1 MGIKCL
7 LKFINETPNLIQNV
21 DNSKYKFKR
30 IAIDISIFIYKIIIS
45 VRNSGADYTNQKGEI
60 TSHILGLFNKTIELL
75 NYGIIPV
82 YVFDGK
88 PPNIKNKTIENRKQI
103 RKKALE
109 KLEQAIT
116 IEDKIKYLKRS
127 SSISKEQWEQCKELL
142 DLMGVPY
149 INAPEEADSQ
159 CAYLSKVGL
168 VDGVLTED
176 MDILTFGST
185 KIIRNLTSHNISTT
199 EINLNNLLSHL
210 KLNQDEF
217 IDFCILLGCDYCQGI
232 SEYKPNI
239 IFEYF
244 SKYKTIEKTLELMK
258 NDNMNVPDEIQYKDT
273 KKYFLNPTII
283 DIPLSSLKMN
293 EPDYDK
299 LLLKL
304 VDDYGLIKFLIKQ
317 KLKKLKN
324 FYDVLKEY

>member
-1 MGIKCL
+1 MGVKCL
-7 LKFINETPNLIQNV
+7 LKFINETPELIQNV

-30 IAIDISIFIYKIIIS
+30 IAIDISILIYKIIIT
-45 VRNSGADYTNQKGEI
+45 VRNTGADYINQKGEI
-60 TSHILGLFNKTIELL
+60 TTHILGLFNKTIELL
-75 NYGIIPV
+75 NYNIIPV

-88 PPNIKNKTIENRKQI
+88 PPNIKNKTLENRKQI

-116 IEDKIKYLKRS
+116 EEDKIKYFKRS
-127 SSISKEQWEQCKELL
+127 STISKEQWEQCKELL
-142 DLMGVPY
+142 ELMGVPY
-149 INAPEEADSQ
+149 IIAPEEADSQ
-159 CAYLSKVGL
+159 CAYLAKIGL

-185 KIIRNLTSHNISTT
+185 KIIRNLTSHKVPTT
-199 EINLNNLLSHL
+199 EINLENLLNHL
-210 KLNQDEF
+210 NLNQDEF

-244 SKYKTIEKTLELMK
+244 SKNKNIEKTLQLMK
-258 NDNMNVPDEIQYKDT
+258 NDNMNVPNEIYYKDT
-273 KKYFLNPTII
+273 KEYFTNPKVIETSLNM
-283 DIPLSSLKMN
+283 LKMN
-293 EPDYDK
+293 EPDYEN

-317 KLKKLKN
+317 KLKKLKIN
-324 FYDVLKEY
+324 YEILKEY

>member
-30 IAIDISIFIYKIIIS
+30 IAIDISILIYKIIIS

-88 PPNIKNKTIENRKQI
+88 PPIIKNKTLENRKQI

-109 KLEQAIT
+109 KLEQAT
-116 IEDKIKYLKRS
+116 TDEDKIKYLKRS
-127 SSISKEQWEQCKELL
+127 STISKNQWDQCKELL
-142 DLMGVPY
+142 ELMGIPY

-159 CAYLSKVGL
+159 CAYLAKVGL

-185 KIIRNLTSHNISTT
+185 KIIRNLTSHKVPTS
-199 EINLNNLLSHL
+199 EINLENILNHL
-210 KLNQDEF
+210 NLNQEEF
-217 IDFCILLGCDYCQGI
+217 IEFCILLGCDYCQGI
-232 SEYKPNI
+232 PELKPNVI
-239 IFEYF
+239 YSYF
-244 SKYKTIEKTLELMK
+244 SKNKNIEKTLQAMRK
-258 NDNMNVPDEIQYKDT
+258 DNLDVPDELLYQET
-273 KKYFLNPTII
+273 KKYFMNPTVNEVNLENLKLKEPNY
-283 DIPLSSLKMN
+283 DI
-293 EPDYDK
+293 

-304 VDDYGLIKFLIKQ
+304 VNNYGLIKFLIKQ
-317 KLKKLKN
+317 KLEKLKKC
-324 FYDVLKEY
+324 YEVLKEY

>member
-1 MGIKCL
+1 MGVKCL
-7 LKFINETPNLIQNV
+7 LKFINETPELIQNV

-142 DLMGVPY
+142 NLMGIPY

-185 KIIRNLTSHNISTT
+185 KIIRNLTSHNVSTT

-244 SKYKTIEKTLELMK
+244 SKCKTIEKTLELMK

-273 KKYFLNPTII
+273 KKYFLNPTVI
-283 DIPLSSLKMN
+283 DIPLSSLKMT
-293 EPDYDK
+293 EPDCDK

-304 VDDYGLIKFLIKQ
+304 VEDYGLIKFLIKQ

>member
-142 DLMGVPY
+142 NLMGIPY

-185 KIIRNLTSHNISTT
+185 KIIRNLTSHNVSTT

-244 SKYKTIEKTLELMK
+244 SKYKNIEKTLQLMK
-258 NDNMNVPDEIQYKDT
+258 KDNMNVPNEIYYKDT
-273 KKYFLNPTII
+273 KEYFINPKVNDISLNM
-283 DIPLSSLKMN
+283 LKMN
-293 EPDYDK
+293 EPDYEQ

-304 VDDYGLIKFLIKQ
+304 VDNYGLIKFLIKQ
-317 KLKKLKN
+317 KLKKLKIN
-324 FYDVLKEY
+324 YEILKEY

>member
-142 DLMGVPY
+142 DLMGIPY
-149 INAPEEADSQ
+149 IIAPEEADSQ

-210 KLNQDEF
+210 ELNQDEF

>member
-7 LKFINETPNLIQNV
+7 LKFINETPDLIQYV

-30 IAIDISIFIYKIIIS
+30 IAIDISILIYKIIIS
-45 VRNSGADYTNQKGEI
+45 VRNSGADYTNQQGEI

-75 NYGIIPV
+75 KLGIIPV

-88 PPNIKNKTIENRKQI
+88 PPSIKNKILENRKQI

-109 KLEQAIT
+109 KLHNAIT
-116 IEDKIKYLKRS
+116 EEDKIKYFKRS

-159 CAYLSKVGL
+159 CAYLAKVGL
-168 VDGVLTED
+168 VEGVLTED

-185 KIIRNLTSHNISTT
+185 KIIRNLTSQKVSTT
-199 EINLNNLLSHL
+199 EIDLNNLLNHL
-210 KLNQDEF
+210 NLNQDEF
-217 IDFCILLGCDYCQGI
+217 IEFCILLGCDYCQGI

-239 IFEYF
+239 IYEYF
-244 SKYKTIEKTLELMK
+244 LKNKSIEKTLQAMK
-258 NDNMNVPDEIQYKDT
+258 NDNINVPDEIQYKDT
-273 KKYFLNPTII
+273 KNYFLNPNITPILLNNI
-283 DIPLSSLKMN
+283 KMN
-293 EPDYDK
+293 EPKYDI
-299 LLLKL
+299 LLTKL
-304 VDDYGLIKFLIKQ
+304 VDNYGLIKFLIKQ
-317 KLKKLKN
+317 KLKKLKK
-324 FYDVLKEY
+324 YYEILKEY

>member
-7 LKFINETPNLIQNV
+7 LKFLNETPDLIQNV

-30 IAIDISIFIYKIIIS
+30 IAIYISILIYKIIIS

-116 IEDKIKYLKRS
+116 EEDKIKYLKRS
-127 SSISKEQWEQCKELL
+127 SSISKDQWDQCKELL
-142 DLMGVPY
+142 ELMGIPY

-159 CAYLSKVGL
+159 CAYLAKTGL

-185 KIIRNLTSHNISTT
+185 KIIRNLTSHKVPTS
-199 EINLNNLLSHL
+199 EINLNNLLTHL
-210 KLNQDEF
+210 NLNQEEF
-217 IDFCILLGCDYCQGI
+217 IEFCILLGCDYCQGL
-232 SEYKPNI
+232 SEYKPNV

-244 SKYKTIEKTLELMK
+244 SKNKSIEKTIQAMK
-258 NDNMNVPDEIQYKDT
+258 NDNLNVPDEIQYQDT
-273 KKYFLNPTII
+273 KKYFLNPNVTQIS
-283 DIPLSSLKMN
+283 LNNLKMN
-293 EPDYDK
+293 EPNYDK
-299 LLLKL
+299 LLSKL
-304 VDDYGLIKFLIKQ
+304 VNNYGLIKFLIKQ
-317 KLKKLKN
+317 KLEKLKKC
-324 FYDVLKEY
+324 YEVLKEY

>member
-7 LKFINETPNLIQNV
+7 LKFINDTPELIQDV

-30 IAIDISIFIYKIIIS
+30 IAIDISILIYKIVIS

-88 PPNIKNKTIENRKQI
+88 PPNIKSKTLENRKQI
-103 RKKALE
+103 RRKALE
-109 KLEQAIT
+109 KLEQAQT
-116 IEDKIKYLKRS
+116 DEDKIKYLKRS

-142 DLMGVPY
+142 DLMGIPY

-159 CAYLSKVGL
+159 CAYLAKNGL

-185 KIIRNLTSHNISTT
+185 KIIRNLTSHKVSTS
-199 EINLNNLLSHL
+199 EICLEKILSHFNF
-210 KLNQDEF
+210 NQEEF
-217 IDFCILLGCDYCQGI
+217 IEFCILLGCDYCPGL
-232 SEYKPNI
+232 SEIKPNI
-239 IFEYF
+239 IYDYF
-244 SKYKTIEKTLELMK
+244 SKNKSIESTLKAMK
-258 NDNMNVPDEIQYKDT
+258 NDNMNVPDEINYQET
-273 KKYFLNPTII
+273 KSYFLNPNVTEVSINN
-283 DIPLSSLKMN
+283 LKMN
-293 EPDYDK
+293 EPNYDK
-299 LLLKL
+299 LLSKL
-304 VDDYGLIKFLIKQ
+304 DRKSV
-317 KLKKLKN
+317 
-324 FYDVLKEY
+324 V

>member
-7 LKFINETPNLIQNV
+7 LKFINETPSLIQNV

-30 IAIDISIFIYKIIIS
+30 IAIDISILIYKIIIS

-88 PPNIKNKTIENRKQI
+88 PPIIKSKTIETRKQI

-109 KLEQAIT
+109 KLEQAVT
-116 IEDKIKYLKRS
+116 DEDKIKYLKRS
-127 SSISKEQWEQCKELL
+127 SSISKEQWNQCKELL
-142 DLMGVPY
+142 EIMGVPY

-159 CAYLSKVGL
+159 CAYLAKLGL

-185 KIIRNLTSHNISTT
+185 KIIRNLTSHKVPTT
-199 EINLNNLLSHL
+199 EINLDNLLNHL
-210 KLNQDEF
+210 NLNQEEF
-217 IDFCILLGCDYCQGI
+217 IEFCILLGCDYCQGL
-232 SEYKPNI
+232 SEFKPNVI
-239 IFEYF
+239 YEYF
-244 SKYKTIEKTLELMK
+244 SKNRSIEQTLQAMR
-258 NDNMNVPDEIQYKDT
+258 NDNMSVPDEILYKDT
-273 KKYFLNPTII
+273 KKYFLNPQVMPITINN
-283 DIPLSSLKMN
+283 LKMK
-293 EPDYDK
+293 EPNYDK
-299 LLLKL
+299 LLYKL
-304 VDDYGLIKFLIKQ
+304 VNNYGLIKFLIKQ
-317 KLKKLKN
+317 KLEKLKKC
-324 FYDVLKEY
+324 YEVLKEY

>member
-7 LKFINETPNLIQNV
+7 LKFINETPDLIQYV

-30 IAIDISIFIYKIIIS
+30 IAIDISILIYKIIIS
-45 VRNSGADYTNQKGEI
+45 VRNSGADYTNQQGEI

-75 NYGIIPV
+75 KLGIIPV

-88 PPNIKNKTIENRKQI
+88 PPSIKNKILENRKQI

-109 KLEQAIT
+109 KLHNAIT
-116 IEDKIKYLKRS
+116 EEDKIKYFKRS

-159 CAYLSKVGL
+159 CAYLAKVGL
-168 VDGVLTED
+168 VEGVLTED

-185 KIIRNLTSHNISTT
+185 KIIRNLTSQNVSTT
-199 EINLNNLLSHL
+199 EIDLNNLLNHL
-210 KLNQDEF
+210 NLNQEEF
-217 IDFCILLGCDYCQGI
+217 IEFCILLGCDYCQGI

-239 IFEYF
+239 IYEYF
-244 SKYKTIEKTLELMK
+244 LKNKSIEKTLQAMK
-258 NDNMNVPDEIQYKDT
+258 NDNINVPDEIQYKDT
-273 KKYFLNPTII
+273 KNYFLNPNITPILLNNI
-283 DIPLSSLKMN
+283 KMN
-293 EPDYDK
+293 EPKYDI
-299 LLLKL
+299 LLTKL
-304 VDDYGLIKFLIKQ
+304 VDNYGLIKFLIKQ
-317 KLKKLKN
+317 KLEKLKK
-324 FYDVLKEY
+324 YYEILKEY